1 LRTYWSLVASPP
13 ELAVALKMF
22 FLSCVVIAGVFGAA
36 TVSWRILPVQAAP
49 AALALLLTLL
59 A

>member
-1 LRTYWSLVASPP
+1 MP
-13 ELAVALKMF
+13 ELAVALKVF

-36 TVSWRILPVQAAP
+36 TVSWRILPVQVAP
-49 AALALLLTLL
+49 AALALMLTLL